1 LVEGEIACSSWN
13 KFRQKPKACQ
23 GDLFLM
29 GHGKQERPKKLAEK
43 LLKIRKKLG
52 LSQTGMAEA
61 LEKQGVNANAS
72 YIARYESEVRV
83 PGLLIV
89 RAYAK
94 IAGVSMEQIVGD
106 ELDLPAKYK

>member
-1 LVEGEIACSSWN
+1 
-13 KFRQKPKACQ
+13 
-23 GDLFLM
+23 M
-29 GHGKQERPKKLAEK
+29 GHGKQERPKYLAEK
-43 LLKIRKKLG
+43 LLKIRVKLG
-52 LSQTGMAEA
+52 LSQSGMADA
-61 LEKQGVNANAS
+61 LERHGVKVTPG
-72 YIARYESEVRV
+72 YIARYESELRV